1 MLDKIVEI
9 CIASPSTK
17 IEGSLLLC
25 QYTIADI
32 QFVQK
37 LSDGSYIENTFTDN
51 IKEGD
56 KIELEFALPRL
67 TAIGFYKDWS
77 TFVKQNYYKYPHN
90 DCYSFEN
97 KSFLKNDEE
106 FQKKY
111 KAIIGLTESILL
123 ISKHSYEEEEKYN
136 AIILREDATLFL
148 PLVYKFEDIKELED
162 TTIVQITEVTKL
174 FSDDKIA
181 DKKSIFIN
189 TLLDQLLK
197 EKEEKRFSIL
207 IKQFANYYEKA
218 ILSYNF
224 FLKDF
229 SFNKLK
235 LEIDTKALDFN
246 QKLQGV
252 INDSQGKLIAIPTA
266 FVLVLTTF
274 NFEKVDL
281 KNWAILVSTLIF
293 TFFIQIFLQ
302 NQKSSLRF
310 IKENIEYYKLTFTED
325 LIKISD
331 SFSHLESEYKN
342 QKRRIDL
349 LQFLL
354 WLVPISTSSIFFY
367 VYSYQNSWI
376 ITALYITIYLMIYV
390 VEYYTQP
397 IKEQI

>member
-1 MLDKIVEI
+1 MI
-9 CIASPSTK
+9 
-17 IEGSLLLC
+17 
-25 QYTIADI
+25 
-32 QFVQK
+32 
-37 LSDGSYIENTFTDN
+37 
-51 IKEGD
+51 
-56 KIELEFALPRL
+56 
-67 TAIGFYKDWS
+67 
-77 TFVKQNYYKYPHN
+77 
-90 DCYSFEN
+90 
-97 KSFLKNDEE
+97 
-106 FQKKY
+106 
-111 KAIIGLTESILL
+111 
-123 ISKHSYEEEEKYN
+123 
-136 AIILREDATLFL
+136 
-148 PLVYKFEDIKELED
+148 
-162 TTIVQITEVTKL
+162 
-174 FSDDKIA
+174 
-181 DKKSIFIN
+181 
-189 TLLDQLLK
+189 
-197 EKEEKRFSIL
+197 KRFT
-207 IKQFANYYEKA
+207 NYYEKA

-281 KNWAILVSTLIF
+281 KNWAILTSTLIF

-310 IKENIEYYKLTFTED
+310 IKENIEYYKLTFNED
-325 LIKISD
+325 LIRISD

-354 WLVPISTSSIFFY
+354 WLVPVSTSSIFFY
-367 VYSYQNSWI
+367 VYSYRNSWI
-376 ITALYITIYLMIYV
+376 ITAIYITIYLIIYL

-397 IKEQI
+397 IKK